1 MRKKIDTTS
10 GLSQAIP
17 DTMGSECA
25 QHFPMGILRS
35 HDQADLYGMATSTSA
50 MCTRTPRSAFVV
62 KICAKKR
69 FGSVTVNNK

>member
-35 HDQADLYGMATSTSA
+35 QADLYGMATSTS
-50 MCTRTPRSAFVV
+50 V
-62 KICAKKR
+62 
-69 FGSVTVNNK
+69 